1 MSEGWKR
8 RRMASKILA
17 VAIDRRI
24 KEGSDGDWILGG
36 DFNAPLASEDF
47 RALISAD
54 MAPLS
59 AQDEAGG
66 AFSYI
71 KRSKS
76 LIDHIFLSPNLA
88 QNYGAEDFFIV
99 AADRSFPS
107 YLKKISDH
115 RPVLVRLS
123 LNGRQKA
130 RPELSRDRSDEKNNA
145 LRELRDALGG
155 APIPYE
161 PARDSR
167 ERVSHIRVLDVE
179 TLEALRPEDYRDRHG
194 YREDF
199 LGTEERLIPLPT
211 LSERIKAAAAVLD
224 PQSDGADK
232 FNLKYT
238 HFSVVMNAERKL
250 AFYAAANV
258 DGNSLRRIPR
268 SGRWITDSRLP
279 RDHQAGNELY
289 KHNDLDRGHLIR
301 RLDPVWGPRDE
312 AVRANNDTFH
322 YTNASPQHKD
332 FNQITWLELEDYIL
346 DNTDAH
352 DLKISVFTGPVF
364 RPDDQVYRSIQLPRE
379 FWKIV
384 ALAKA
389 SSGSVS
395 ATGYLLSQ
403 ADLLTD
409 LEAFVFGPFKTYQ
422 VPITQIERLS
432 GLDFGKLRASDPLRD
447 GLETIGKKPVRL
459 ITGPDDLVR

>member
-1 MSEGWKR
+1 
-8 RRMASKILA
+8 MASKILA
-17 VAIDRRI
+17 VAIDKRI
-24 KEGSDGDWILGG
+24 KEGWDEDWILGG
-36 DFNAPLASEDF
+36 DFNATLASEDF
-47 RALISAD
+47 DTLIGAD

-71 KRSKS
+71 KRPNS

-88 QNYGAEDFFIV
+88 KSYGAEDFFIV
-99 AADRSFPS
+99 AADRSFPR

-123 LNGRQKA
+123 MNGRRQ
-130 RPELSRDRSDEKNNA
+130 PHPIESRERRDGASDA
-145 LRELRDALGG
+145 LRELREALGG
-155 APIPYE
+155 ARIPDE

-167 ERVSHIRVLDVE
+167 ESISAVRVLDDE
-179 TLEALRPEDYRDRHG
+179 AFEALRPEDYSDRQG
-194 YREDF
+194 YRDDF
-199 LGTEERLIPLPT
+199 LGTNERLVPLPG
-211 LSERIKAAAAVLD
+211 LSERIRASAAIVD
-224 PQSDGADK
+224 PGADGADQY
-232 FNLKYT
+232 NLKYT

-258 DGNSLRRIPR
+258 DGASLKRIPR
-268 SGRWITDSRLP
+268 SGRWMTDPRLP
-279 RDHQAGNELY
+279 REHQAGNELY

-301 RLDPVWGPRDE
+301 RLDPVWGSRDE

-352 DLKISVFTGPVF
+352 DLKINIFTGPVF
-364 RPDDQVYRSIQLPRE
+364 RSDDQIYRSIPLPRE
-379 FWKIV
+379 YWKII
-384 ALAKA
+384 ALVKA
-389 SSGSVS
+389 STGSIS

-409 LEAFVFGPFKTYQ
+409 LEAFAFGPFRTYQ
-422 VPITQIERLS
+422 LPITRIERLS
-432 GLDFGKLRASDPLRD
+432 GLDFGVLRAADPLRD
-447 GLETIGKKPVRL
+447 DLETVGARPVRL
-459 ITGPDDLVR
+459 IQGPEDIIS